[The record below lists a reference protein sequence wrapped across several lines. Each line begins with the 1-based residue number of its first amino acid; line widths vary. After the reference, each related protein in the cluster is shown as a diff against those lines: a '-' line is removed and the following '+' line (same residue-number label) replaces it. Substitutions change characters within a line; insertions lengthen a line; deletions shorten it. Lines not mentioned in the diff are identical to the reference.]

1 MNRLLILAI
10 VLLFSVS
17 CKKEI
22 VKNVDVSNIKVTVSV
37 TRFEQKFYEADKT
50 TLSSLKNEFPYLFPV
65 QNDSIWL
72 NKIKDKEERELY
84 KKSQEVFG
92 DFENEKMQIEDLFKH
107 LKYEHSNFESP
118 KIITLITNLD
128 YQNKIVY
135 ADSLLFVSLDM
146 YLGKN
151 SEVYQ
156 DFPVYLS
163 QNFDKSQL
171 VVDMAKAI
179 SNHYFVENKSRQF
192 LDMVIGSGKQMY
204 MIDVENKSR
213 QFLDMVIG
221 SGKQMYMIDSY
232 LPSFSDAHK
241 IGYSE
246 AEYEWAMANE
256 SQIWKYFIENKVLYS
271 TDSGLYD
278 RFMAEGPFSKFY
290 IDIDKESPGRIGVWL
305 GWQIVRSYM
314 NNNDVT
320 LQQLL
325 RTDAEEI
332 FKNSKYKPKK

>member
-10 VLLFSVS
+10 VLFLSVS
-17 CKKEI
+17 CKTEI
-22 VKNVDVSNIKVTVSV
+22 AKKVDVSKIEVAVSV
-37 TRFEQKFYEADKT
+37 SRFEQKFYEADEKT
-50 TLSSLKNEFPYLFPV
+50 LPALKNEFPYLFPV

-72 NKIKDKEERELY
+72 NKMKDKEERELY
-84 KKSQEVFG
+84 NKSQEVFG
-92 DFENEKMQIEDLFKH
+92 DFESEKAQIADLFKH
-107 LKYEHSNFESP
+107 VKYEHPDFESP

-128 YQNKIVY
+128 YQSKIVY

-171 VVDMAKAI
+171 VVDMASAI
-179 SNHYFVENKSRQF
+179 SDRYFMPEKSRQF
-192 LDMVIGSGKQMY
+192 LDMVIGAGKKLV
-204 MIDVENKSR
+204 MIDH
-213 QFLDMVIG
+213 
-221 SGKQMYMIDSY
+221 Y
-232 LPSFSDAHK
+232 LPSVSDAQK

-246 AEYEWAMANE
+246 AEYAWAVANE
-256 SQIWKYFIENKVLYS
+256 EQIWKYFIENKLLYS
-271 TDSGLYD
+271 TDSKLVD
-278 RFMAEGPFSKFY
+278 RFMADAPFSKFY

-305 GWQIVRSYM
+305 GWQIVSAYM
-314 NNNDVT
+314 SNNNDVT

-325 RTDAEEI
+325 QTDAEEI
-332 FKNSKYKPKK
+332 FNKSKYKPKK

>member
-1 MNRLLILAI
+1 MNRLLILAF
-10 VLLFSVS
+10 VLFSSVS

-22 VKNVDVSNIKVTVSV
+22 AKKVDVSNIKVAVSV
-37 TRFEQKFYEADKT
+37 NRFEQKFYEADET
-50 TLSSLKNEFPYLFPV
+50 RLPALKNEFPYLFPT

-72 NKIKDKEERELY
+72 NKMKDKEERELY
-84 KKSQEVFG
+84 NKSQEIFG
-92 DFENEKMQIEDLFKH
+92 GFENEKVQIEDLFKH
-107 LKYEHSNFESP
+107 VKYYHPNFEAP

-171 VVDMAKAI
+171 IVDMAGAI
-179 SNHYFVENKSRQF
+179 SERYFTANKSRQF
-192 LDMVIGSGKQMY
+192 LDMVIGAGK
-204 MIDVENKSR
+204 R
-213 QFLDMVIG
+213 
-221 SGKQMYMIDSY
+221 MYMIDSY
-232 LPSFSDAHK
+232 LPTVSDAQK

-246 AEYEWAMANE
+246 TEYAWAMDNE
-256 SQIWKYFIENKVLYS
+256 TQIWKYFIENKVLYS
-271 TDSGLYD
+271 TDSKLVD
-278 RFMAEGPFSKFY
+278 RFMAVAPFSKFY
-290 IDIDKESPGRIGVWL
+290 IDIDKDSPGRIGVWL

-314 NNNDVT
+314 NNNEVT

-325 RTDAEEI
+325 QTDAEEI
-332 FKNSKYKPKK
+332 FKKSKYKPKK

>member
-50 TLSSLKNEFPYLFPV
+50 TLSSLINEFPYLFPV

-204 MIDVENKSR
+204 MID
-213 QFLDMVIG
+213 
-221 SGKQMYMIDSY
+221 SY

>member
-1 MNRLLILAI
+1 MNRLLIVAI

-22 VKNVDVSNIKVTVSV
+22 AKKVDVSNIEVVVSV
-37 TRFEQKFYEADKT
+37 DRFEQKFYESDET
-50 TLSSLKNEFPYLFPV
+50 TLPSLKKEFPYLFPI

-84 KKSQEVFG
+84 KKSQAVFG
-92 DFENEKMQIEDLFKH
+92 DFENEKAQIEDLFKH
-107 LKYEHSNFESP
+107 VKYEHPNFNPP
-118 KIITLITNLD
+118 KIITLITDLD

-171 VVDMAKAI
+171 IVDMASAI
-179 SNHYFVENKSRQF
+179 SDRYFTADKSRKF
-192 LDMVIGSGKQMY
+192 LDMVIGAGKKMY
-204 MIDVENKSR
+204 MIDR
-213 QFLDMVIG
+213 
-221 SGKQMYMIDSY
+221 Y
-232 LPSFSDAHK
+232 LPSISDARK
-241 IGYSE
+241 IGYNE
-246 AEYEWAMANE
+246 TEYEWAMTNE
-256 SQIWKYFIENKVLYS
+256 AQIWKYFIEKKLLYS

-278 RFMAEGPFSKFY
+278 RFIANAPFSKFY
-290 IDIDKESPGRIGVWL
+290 IDIDKESPGKIGIWM
-305 GWQIVRSYM
+305 GWQIVRAYM
-314 NNNDVT
+314 NNNNVT

-325 RTDAEEI
+325 QTDAEEI
-332 FKNSKYKPKK
+332 FKKSKYKPKK

>member
-1 MNRLLILAI
+1 MNRLFITAI
-10 VLLFSVS
+10 VLLLLVS
-17 CKKEI
+17 CKEEKA
-22 VKNVDVSNIKVTVSV
+22 KDVDVSDVDIALSV
-37 TRFEQKFYEADKT
+37 NRFEQKFYEADET
-50 TLSSLKNEFPYLFPV
+50 TLPVIKNEFPYLFPE

-84 KKSQEVFG
+84 QKSKAVFG
-92 DFENEKMQIEDLFKH
+92 DFESEKTQIKELFKH
-107 LKYEHSNFESP
+107 VKYYHPDFEAP

-163 QNFDKSQL
+163 QNFEKSQL
-171 VVDMAKAI
+171 VVDMASAI
-179 SNHYFVENKSRQF
+179 SDRYFTADKGRQF
-192 LDMVIGSGKQMY
+192 LDLVVGAGK
-204 MIDVENKSR
+204 K
-213 QFLDMVIG
+213 
-221 SGKQMYMIDSY
+221 MYMIDSY
-232 LPSFSDAHK
+232 LPAVSDAKK
-241 IGYSE
+241 IGYSD
-246 AEYEWAMANE
+246 AEYDWAMANE
-256 SQIWKYFIENKVLYS
+256 LQIWKYFIENKLLYS
-271 TDSGLYD
+271 TDSKLVD
-278 RFMAEGPFSKFY
+278 RFMAEAPFSKFY

-314 NNNDVT
+314 NNNEVT

-325 RTDAEEI
+325 QTNAEEI
-332 FKNSKYKPKK
+332 FNKSKYKPKK

>member
-10 VLLFSVS
+10 VLLSVS

-22 VKNVDVSNIKVTVSV
+22 AKDIDVSAIDVTVSV
-37 TRFEQKFYEADKT
+37 NRFEQKFYEADEKK
-50 TLSSLKNEFPYLFPV
+50 LPALKNEFPYLFPV

-84 KKSQEVFG
+84 NKSQAIFG
-92 DFENEKMQIEDLFKH
+92 DFEYEKAQIDDLFKH
-107 LKYEHSNFESP
+107 VKYYHPSFKSP

-156 DFPVYLS
+156 DFPAYLS
-163 QNFDKSQL
+163 RNFDKSQL
-171 VVDMAKAI
+171 VVDMASAI
-179 SNHYFVENKSRQF
+179 SERYFTADKSRQF
-192 LDMVIGSGKQMY
+192 LDMVIGAGKKMY
-204 MIDVENKSR
+204 MIDR
-213 QFLDMVIG
+213 
-221 SGKQMYMIDSY
+221 Y
-232 LPSFSDAHK
+232 LPSVSDAQK

-246 AEYEWAMANE
+246 TEYVWAMANE

-271 TDSGLYD
+271 TDPKLVD
-278 RFMAEGPFSKFY
+278 RFMAVAPFSKFY

-314 NNNDVT
+314 NNNEVS
-320 LQQLL
+320 LQKLL
-325 RTDAEEI
+325 QTDAEEI
-332 FKNSKYKPKK
+332 FNKSKYKPKK

>member
-10 VLLFSVS
+10 ILLLVS
-17 CKKEI
+17 CKKESE
-22 VKNVDVSNIKVTVSV
+22 KKVDVSTIKVAVSV
-37 TRFEQKFYEADKT
+37 SRFEQKFYEADEK
-50 TLSSLKNEFPYLFPV
+50 TLSSLKNEFPYLFPQ

-72 NKIKDKEERELY
+72 NKINDEDERELY

-92 DFENEKMQIEDLFKH
+92 DFKVEKAQIEDLFKH
-107 LKYEHSNFESP
+107 VKYYHSDFETP

-128 YQNKIVY
+128 YQSKIVY

-163 QNFDKSQL
+163 QNFEKSQL
-171 VVDMAKAI
+171 VVDIASAI
-179 SNHYFVENKSRQF
+179 SDRYFSPDKSRQF
-192 LDMVIGSGKQMY
+192 LDMVIGAGKKMY
-204 MIDVENKSR
+204 MV
-213 QFLDMVIG
+213 
-221 SGKQMYMIDSY
+221 DSY
-232 LPSFSDAHK
+232 LPAVSDAKK
-241 IGYSE
+241 IGYNE
-246 AEYEWAMANE
+246 VEYAWAMANE
-256 SQIWKYFIENKVLYS
+256 AQIWKYFIENKLLYS
-271 TDSGLYD
+271 TDSKLVD
-278 RFMAEGPFSKFY
+278 RFMAEAPFSKFY

-314 NNNDVT
+314 NHNEVT

-325 RTDAEEI
+325 QTNAEEI
-332 FKNSKYKPKK
+332 FNKSKYKPKK

>member
-10 VLLFSVS
+10 VLLFSIS
-17 CKKEI
+17 CNKEI
-22 VKNVDVSNIKVTVSV
+22 AKKVDVSNIKVSVSV
-37 TRFEQKFYEADKT
+37 NRFEQKFYEADET
-50 TLSSLKNEFPYLFPV
+50 TLSSLKNEFPYLFPA

-92 DFENEKMQIEDLFKH
+92 DFENEKTQIEDLFKH
-107 LKYEHSNFESP
+107 VKYEHSNFESP

-151 SEVYQ
+151 SEIYQ

-192 LDMVIGSGKQMY
+192 LDMVIGSGK
-204 MIDVENKSR
+204 E
-213 QFLDMVIG
+213 
-221 SGKQMYMIDSY
+221 MYMIDSY

>member
-17 CKKEI
+17 CKREI
-22 VKNVDVSNIKVTVSV
+22 AKKVDVSNIKVTVFV
-37 TRFEQKFYEADKT
+37 IKFEQKFYEADET
-50 TLSSLKNEFPYLFPV
+50 TLSSLKDEFPYLFPI

-92 DFENEKMQIEDLFKH
+92 DFENEKIQIEDLFKH
-107 LKYEHSNFESP
+107 VKYDHSDFESP

-171 VVDMAKAI
+171 VVDIAKAI

-192 LDMVIGSGKQMY
+192 LDMVIGSGK
-204 MIDVENKSR
+204 K
-213 QFLDMVIG
+213 
-221 SGKQMYMIDSY
+221 MYMIDSY
-232 LPSFSDAHK
+232 LPSISDAHK
-241 IGYSE
+241 IGYNE
-246 AEYEWAMANE
+246 TEYQWAMANE
-256 SQIWKYFIENKVLYS
+256 SQIWKYFIENKLLYS

-325 RTDAEEI
+325 QTDAEEI